1 MEVLMQPNEWRPM
14 TNIAHECFGCGQ
26 HNHQG
31 LKMRFFTNEQQVR
44 SDLVIPG
51 HLRGWSNLAHGGV
64 ITTVLD
70 EVMGWAGMYLL
81 NQFLLTRDIKVRFK
95 LPVRIGE
102 PVSVYGFIAEQKNDR
117 QVIVAAELRN
127 AKGQVAAKAEGY
139 FALFSAEKFA
149 AMNIMPADELER
161 MKGMFSSVQR
171 EQMRVMQAESENA
184 GA

>member
-1 MEVLMQPNEWRPM
+1 
-14 TNIAHECFGCGQ
+14 
-26 HNHQG
+26 
-31 LKMRFFTNEQQVR
+31 
-44 SDLVIPG
+44 
-51 HLRGWSNLAHGGV
+51 
-64 ITTVLD
+64 
-70 EVMGWAGMYLL
+70 MGWAGMYLL

-117 QVIVAAELRN
+117 QVVLAAELRN

-171 EQMRVMQAESENA
+171 EQMGVMQAESENA

>member
-1 MEVLMQPNEWRPM
+1 
-14 TNIAHECFGCGQ
+14 
-26 HNHQG
+26 
-31 LKMRFFTNEQQVR
+31 QVR

-51 HLRGWSNLAHGGV
+51 HLRGWGNLAHGGV

-117 QVIVAAELRN
+117 QVVLAAELRN

-139 FALFSAEKFA
+139 FALFSAEKF
-149 AMNIMPADELER
+149 
-161 MKGMFSSVQR
+161 
-171 EQMRVMQAESENA
+171 
-184 GA
+184 